1 VTKYLSL
8 ATYRAWNAALID
20 YQAAILLAQ
29 AWGGGLV
36 SSVDGMRLVVPVPSV
51 YARPDP
57 KYFGRRG
64 ATWQN
69 MINHQAAGLG
79 GKMVADT
86 PCDSLYVLDVL
97 YDRDSAKRP
106 EVISTDTSHTATLSG
121 SA

>member
-1 VTKYLSL
+1 
-8 ATYRAWNAALID
+8 
-20 YQAAILLAQ
+20 
-29 AWGGGLV
+29 
-36 SSVDGMRLVVPVPSV
+36 
-51 YARPDP
+51 
-57 KYFGRRG
+57 
-64 ATWQN
+64 